1 MTPAFPCADVGVG
14 YARRGMPM
22 RNNAPARM
30 RMGMAVV
37 EGESFL
43 WILVSFMGA
52 VLLLDADGGDLQTGV
67 DGQGM
72 MKDR

>member
-1 MTPAFPCADVGVG
+1 
-14 YARRGMPM
+14 
-22 RNNAPARM
+22 
-30 RMGMAVV
+30 MGMAVV